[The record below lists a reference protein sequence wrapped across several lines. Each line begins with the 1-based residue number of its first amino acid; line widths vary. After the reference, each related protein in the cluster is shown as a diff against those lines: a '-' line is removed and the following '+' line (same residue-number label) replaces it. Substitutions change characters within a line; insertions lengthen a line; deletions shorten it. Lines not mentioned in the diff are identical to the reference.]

1 MPQPLLGT
9 PDGKAVS
16 DMIRLTRLNQTEFYL
31 NAELVKFV
39 EATPDTI
46 ITLVTDQKVLVQ
58 ETVDEV
64 LRKVIEYKRSVN
76 TWNTIA
82 GIFGTDDS
90 E

>member
-1 MPQPLLGT
+1 
-9 PDGKAVS
+9 
-16 DMIRLTRLNQTEFYL
+16 MIRLTRLNKTEFCL
-31 NAELVKFV
+31 NAELIKFV

-46 ITLVTDQKVLVQ
+46 ITLVNDQKVLVQ

>member
-1 MPQPLLGT
+1 
-9 PDGKAVS
+9 
-16 DMIRLTRLNQTEFYL
+16 MIRLTRLNQTELYV
-31 NAELVKFV
+31 NAELIKFV

-46 ITLVTDQKVLVQ
+46 ITLVNDQKVLVQ

-76 TWNTIA
+76 TWNTMA
-82 GIFGTDDS
+82 GILGADDS